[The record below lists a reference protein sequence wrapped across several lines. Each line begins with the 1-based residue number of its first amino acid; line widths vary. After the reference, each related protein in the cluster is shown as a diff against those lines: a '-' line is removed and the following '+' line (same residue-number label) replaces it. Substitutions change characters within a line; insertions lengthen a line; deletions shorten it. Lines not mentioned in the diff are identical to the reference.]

1 MQESNI
7 SMTEQTS
14 TTTESIPV
22 KESIP
27 EIVDKPAEISPEDEK
42 IINCW
47 KNINPNLE
55 DLITLVNNL
64 SQFNYQFKS
73 FENIS
78 FFITEENLDIL
89 KKLNAR
95 DNIKINLLL
104 SKIYINLIS
113 NESLYSNYLT
123 EISEPKLNLMVQIID
138 ECIILIQKLSGFVF
152 DSEIFNFKEKTL
164 SLIKCIYFNCKN
176 KIGNLTIS
184 QKLEGLVDSFPTQ
197 FYSETYN
204 ELNKDKD
211 LYDILKSQDQEKINN
226 FEDKFAQINSYFEQ
240 FEAFKKFVECN
251 AGIVNYA
258 TVGETGEEKKT
269 EVNDIDPEKIDFYQ
283 QYGMLLLKFCKYHHY
298 IFLNSENKDEEKK
311 KSEEET
317 DDNIRVVFLL
327 DKIKHDNDETKGETK
342 EENEKKEETQPT
354 ENIMDKTKGNE
365 KIINLMNQKSFT
377 SVVESKNYNNLIKKE
392 INKYL
397 EMTKNHE
404 SDPKLKTVI
413 EQMKYFLSVLDVES
427 YVPLYLSDF
436 SKITISDNFTPSFLT
451 NVPAGKKNEF
461 YLETKANETMLVY
474 IEFSLEDKS
483 KDISFEVNKYEI
495 YSNEYKN
502 IFKEEKIEDTFKF
515 FILCGGYS
523 LYQIIFDNYYS
534 WFTSKDVN
542 YRIALLKLNDK
553 PNKTLENEE
562 KKEEIVEKDEK
573 DENDKEEKEKEAK
586 EEIKEEK
593 LMEED
598 EKNDDNKLY
607 CYFNGK
613 NMAFDQK
620 EICDKIKAVKDKKD
634 PNLINIP
641 VIVYLNTLRII
652 SNENNEKGIPIKE
665 YCDEDEDLITKSFFD
680 LKLKHYL
687 AKVLKI
693 KQAESKN
700 KKIIVS
706 IFSQNRELSSLN
718 DDIAEKINAL
728 KSKSINNSVND
739 PEYINYLE
747 KIGFYPGEEIEGYK
761 IDFKLFDLCEQSLIY
776 HLFSS
781 KVKNEEIKKSV
792 LFMLF
797 DEKVVNAA
805 VFNEGAV
812 FSNFKG
818 KKNYLNN
825 ININDENGVLNFLE
839 NANDTF
845 DGIELV
851 VNCFDY
857 KGDKKKKLENLV
869 EKIKK
874 YCEERIKVNVII
886 CDEKQITNDVFNYM
900 YLFYKN

>member
-354 ENIMDKTKGNE
+354 ENIMDKTKGNQ

-553 PNKTLENEE
+553 PNKILENEE
-562 KKEEIVEKDEK
+562 KKEEIVEKDE
-573 DENDKEEKEKEAK
+573 NDKEEEKKEPK

-593 LMEED
+593 PMEEG

>member
-7 SMTEQTS
+7 SITEPTS

-22 KESIP
+22 KDTIP
-27 EIVDKPAEISPEDEK
+27 EIVPEPVEITPEDEK
-42 IINCW
+42 IINTF

-73 FENIS
+73 FANIS
-78 FFITEENLDIL
+78 FFMTEENIDIL

-104 SKIYINLIS
+104 SKIYMNLMS
-113 NESLYSNYLT
+113 NESLYSNYLI
-123 EISEPKLNLMVQIID
+123 EVSEPKLNIMSQIID
-138 ECIILIQKLSGFVF
+138 ECIVLIQKLSGFVF

-164 SLIKCIYFNCKN
+164 SLIKCIYFNCK
-176 KIGNLTIS
+176 KRIGNLTIS

-211 LYDILKSQDQEKINN
+211 LYDILKCQDQEKINN
-226 FEDKFAQINSYFEQ
+226 FEDKFAQINSYYEQ

-258 TVGETGEEKKT
+258 SIGETGEEKKT
-269 EVNDIDPEKIDFYQ
+269 EVKDIDPEKIDFYQ

-298 IFLNSENKDEEKK
+298 IFLNTENKDEDKK
-311 KSEEET
+311 KTEEET
-317 DDNIRVVFLL
+317 DADNIRVVFLL
-327 DKIKHDNDETKGETK
+327 DKIKHDNDENK
-342 EENEKKEETQPT
+342 EENDKKEETQPT
-354 ENIMDKTKGNE
+354 ENIMDKTKGNQ

-377 SVVESKNYNNLIKKE
+377 SVVESKDYNSLIKKE
-392 INKYL
+392 ITKYL

-413 EQMKYFLSVLDVES
+413 EQMKYFLSILDVES

-515 FILCGGYS
+515 FILVGGYS

-553 PNKTLENEE
+553 PNKNLGEGE
-562 KKEEIVEKDEK
+562 KKEENAEK
-573 DENDKEEKEKEAK
+573 DENDKEEEVKEPKK
-586 EEIKEEK
+586 EIKEEK
-593 LMEED
+593 PVTED
-598 EKNDDNKLY
+598 GKNDENKLY

-620 EICDKIKAVKDKKD
+620 EICDKIKAVKNKKD

-641 VIVYLNTLRII
+641 VVLYLNTLRII
-652 SNENNEKGIPIKE
+652 STENNEKISIKE
-665 YCDEDEDLITKSFFD
+665 YKDEDEDLITKSFFD

-693 KQAESKN
+693 KQAESKD

-718 DDIAEKINAL
+718 EDIAEKINAL

-739 PEYINYLE
+739 PEYINYYE

-761 IDFKLFDLCEQSLIY
+761 IDFKLYDLCEQSLIY
-776 HLFSS
+776 HLFNR
-781 KVKNEEIKKSV
+781 KIKNEEIKKSV

-851 VNCFDY
+851 LNCLDY
-857 KGDKKKKLENLV
+857 KEDKKKKLDELIK
-869 EKIKK
+869 KIKK
-874 YCEERIKVNVII
+874 YCQEKIKVNVIE
-886 CDEKQITNDVFNYM
+886 DEKQNTNNAFNYM
-900 YLFYKN
+900 NLFYKN